1 MYDSHAD
8 VLLLSI
14 PNVIPDHYQARLAH
28 AALPGYR
35 AVEPGAGRGAQRRM
49 VWRAFTIH
57 RPEQA
62 EPTLLLCRC
71 LRWGTMPARAR
82 CPRAATPS
90 TTRRATTRTSPRS
103 TPLRAP
109 CALSCLRAR
118 SPDRAAVLY
127 HAWDS
132 CHTLRARRGPAGTIA
147 ALSKPVLTLQWRR
160 PRRAQG
166 QRQSPFLWRAKFPP
180 GSDHYNPIIIYLDPL
195 VAARRGNISINFTA
209 AKFPPGEIQPS
220 DTTHFE
226 VTWGDGVTEGGSSG
240 SPLIDAATNRV
251 MGVLTGGFSSCDQ
264 PKSPDYYGRLS
275 TARAPGRP
283 GAPAL
288 FFDARAPDCAPGKR
302 RAAASPVR
310 TRPTACSVP
319 RLSAPAAGTAQHRRA
334 HRRLAAA
341 GRRPGQRVSP
351 DAQPRL

>member
-132 CHTLRARRGPAGTIA
+132 CHTLRARRGPATTIPV
-147 ALSKPVLTLQWRR
+147 LSKPILTLQWRR

-180 GSDHYNPIIIYLDPL
+180 GSDHYNPILMYLDPL
-195 VAARRGNISINFTA
+195 VAARRGNISTNFTA

-283 GAPAL
+283 L
-288 FFDARAPDCAPGKR
+288 
-302 RAAASPVR
+302 
-310 TRPTACSVP
+310 CS
-319 RLSAPAAGTAQHRRA
+319 RLSVARLYAHARQLVLFCACQLPPPPLRSIDRRTGGGGG
-334 HRRLAAA
+334 RRLPAWTAHEH
-341 GRRPGQRVSP
+341 
-351 DAQPRL
+351 